1 VFLEEVKMYRIQ
13 APILVVPT
21 PEAREALGVMLRQA
35 ALAAHREIALA
46 AKGLEIAYHQFAFG
60 ELTLAVSSRVTKHG
74 LPEIEIGLGD
84 PGLPKSTFTMA
95 QLREAENRAQGR
107 AQGRARRGER
117 VQRR

>member
-1 VFLEEVKMYRIQ
+1 MYRIQ

-21 PEAREALGVMLRQA
+21 PEARLALGVQLRPA

-60 ELTLAVSSRVTKHG
+60 ELTLAVSSRVRKDG

-84 PGLPKSTFTMA
+84 PGLPKSTFTLS
-95 QLREAENRAQGR
+95 QLREAEKI
-107 AQGRARRGER
+107 ARERGR

>member
-1 VFLEEVKMYRIQ
+1 MYRIQ
-13 APILVVPT
+13 APILIVPT
-21 PEAREALGVMLRQA
+21 PEARQALGVMLRPA

-60 ELTLAVSSRVTKHG
+60 DLTLAVSSRVRKDG
-74 LPEIEIGLGD
+74 VPEIEIGLGD

-95 QLREAENRAQGR
+95 QLREAEQ
-107 AQGRARRGER
+107 RARARDRVGRDR